1 MPDPR
6 IEYLRG
12 QTNEIYVKVHGKTMV
27 KKGELIVLAQDAQAI
42 TGAVADGYG
51 YPVNPYGKGKGATSN
66 YFANNL
72 AGISMKGSESGVTED
87 IPVAQSGIFRG
98 QIKLGTSATSKHV
111 YPGAMVSACSIGTS
125 GVSTSG
131 TTFDV
136 ITLAATEFTTGHVG
150 RAVRKQASATH
161 VDFML
166 MTRLSGSSIQAR

>member
-12 QTNEIYVKVHGKTMV
+12 ETNEIYVRVHGKTV
-27 KKGELIVLAQDAQAI
+27 IKKGELVFLAQDNQVI
-42 TGAVADGYG
+42 GGMTADGYG
-51 YPVNPYGKGKGATSN
+51 YPAIMISGTTPAA
-66 YFANNL
+66 FENNL
-72 AGISMKGSESGVTED
+72 AGISIKGSVSGTTED

-111 YPGAMVSACSIGTS
+111 YPGACVAACTIGAS
-125 GVSTSG
+125 GVSPSG
-131 TTFDV
+131 TTFTV
-136 ITLAATEFTTGHVG
+136 NTLADTEFTGCRVG

-166 MTRLSGSSIQAR
+166 MTKLSGASITAR

>member
-12 QTNEIYVKVHGKTMV
+12 DTDEMYVRVHGKTV
-27 KKGELIVLAQDAQAI
+27 IKKGELIVLAQDAQAI

-51 YPVNPYGKGKGATSN
+51 YPVNPYGKGGATAN

-98 QIKLGTSATSKHV
+98 QIKVGTSATSKHV
-111 YPGAMVSACSIGTS
+111 YPGALVSACSIGAS
-125 GVSTSG
+125 GVSVSG

-166 MTRLSGSSIQAR
+166 MTRLSGASIQAR